1 MTDKNILDDEI
12 LGLEVMDR
20 RRREDTEQKL
30 DRYENLLSIEKM
42 DKDRYKLVESNKGTG
57 FRITIFD
64 SNGKIEKEL
73 KYK

>member
-1 MTDKNILDDEI
+1 
-12 LGLEVMDR
+12 
-20 RRREDTEQKL
+20 
-30 DRYENLLSIEKM
+30 M